1 MNTLKGLLGFAVLT
15 LFLISCQQKVKSNSE
30 KSGYIASD
38 SIQEKTDL
46 QKSIER
52 GQEVYDG
59 FCIQCHLPNGK
70 GTKGIFPPLD
80 GADWLIE
87 KREESIHAVKFGQSG
102 EIVVNGL
109 TYNNVMPPMGL
120 SDREVADVMNYIMNS
135 WSNTQEKK
143 VTVEEVKAISN

>member
-1 MNTLKGLLGFAVLT
+1 MSALKALFGFAALT
-15 LFLISCQQKVKSNSE
+15 LFLFSCQQKVKNNSE

-80 GADWLIE
+80 GADWLTE

-102 EIVVNGL
+102 EIVVNGVK
-109 TYNNVMPPMGL
+109 YNNMMPPMGL
-120 SDREVADVMNYIMNS
+120 TDREVADVMNYVMNS

-143 VTVEEVKAISN
+143 VTVEEVNAISN

>member
-1 MNTLKGLLGFAVLT
+1 MNTLKSLLGCALLA

-30 KSGYIASD
+30 KNGYIAGD
-38 SIQEKTDL
+38 SIQEVTDL

-59 FCIQCHLPNGK
+59 FCVQCHLPNGK

-80 GADWLIE
+80 GADWLTE

-102 EIVVNGL
+102 EIVVNGV

-120 SDREVADVMNYIMNS
+120 SDREVSDVMNYIMNS
-135 WSNTQEKK
+135 WSNTQEVM
-143 VTVEEVKAISN
+143 VTVEEVNAITN

>member
-1 MNTLKGLLGFAVLT
+1 MKNHIRLIGLAFLGVF
-15 LFLISCQQKVKSNSE
+15 LFSCQSKE
-30 KSGYIASD
+30 KNNPNTNGYIATE

-52 GQEVYDG
+52 GREVYDG

-80 GADWLIE
+80 GADWLTE

-102 EIVVNGL
+102 KIVVNGV

-135 WSNTQEKK
+135 WSNTQDKK
-143 VTVEEVKAISN
+143 VTVEEVKAISK

>member
-1 MNTLKGLLGFAVLT
+1 MNKKISVFGLVLLGIF
-15 LFLISCQQKVKSNSE
+15 LFSCQSKEKNNSKKNEYLAAE
-30 KSGYIASD
+30 K
-38 SIQEKTDL
+38 IQLKTDL

-52 GQEVYDG
+52 GQEVYNG
-59 FCIQCHLPNGK
+59 FCVQCHLPNGK

-80 GADWLIE
+80 GADWLTE

-102 EIVVNGL
+102 EIVVNGI

-135 WSNTQEKK
+135 WSNTQDKM
-143 VTVEEVKAISN
+143 VSIEEVKAITN